1 MKDKISPVGDFKAT
15 LATTTQIVWT
25 YIFELTILHEM
36 LNWWSI
42 AGTILILGY
51 MLLVAILKTMVSMPS
66 LQSSSLTPNKDDFDD
81 EEASVS

>member
-1 MKDKISPVGDFKAT
+1 LKAT

-36 LNWWSI
+36 LNWWSV

-51 MLLVAILKTMVSMPS
+51 MLFVAILKSTATV
-66 LQSSSLTPNKDDFDD
+66 SSSPSSSFIPNTDDFDD
-81 EEASVS
+81 EEL